1 MKSLEA
7 LNMGSWSSSG
17 RFPELRSHAVDEE
30 LLHCL
35 QGGVVITESPHD
47 GGEDVFQC
55 FRARFTLGGILCTI
69 LDDPAARHKILHVHV
84 GTPCRQHHWVVAVD
98 ETVVSCSEH
107 GWLSILCHEGC
118 LRLQGLG
125 VAKSTLLLAITSTQA
140 VGS

>member
-1 MKSLEA
+1 MAGFLCREVS
-7 LNMGSWSSSG
+7 
-17 RFPELRSHAVDEE
+17 FCYAVDEE

-35 QGGVVITESPHD
+35 QGRVVITESPHD
-47 GGEDVFQC
+47 GAEDVFQC
-55 FRARFTLGGILCTI
+55 LRARLTLGGILGTV
-69 LDDPAARHKILHVHV
+69 LYDLTTRHTVLHVYV

-98 ETVVSCSEH
+98 ETVVPCSEH

-125 VAKSTLLLAITSTQA
+125 VAKPTLLLAIVSAQA